1 VQKDVGSRVK
11 SGDDEVAMCIACELG
26 YWAMVDALE
35 AERNAAK
42 KNNAVD
48 HPAFSCEPDVEEAEP
63 SPAPRVQ
70 RTADEP
76 AP

>member
-1 VQKDVGSRVK
+1 
-11 SGDDEVAMCIACELG
+11 MCIACELG

-42 KNNAVD
+42 KNSSVED
-48 HPAFSCEPDVEEAEP
+48 PSFVCEPGTEEAGP
-63 SPAPRVQ
+63 SPALRTQ

>member
-1 VQKDVGSRVK
+1 
-11 SGDDEVAMCIACELG
+11 MCIACELG

-42 KNNAVD
+42 KSIAVD
-48 HPAFSCEPDVEEAEP
+48 DSSFVCTPAADEAEP
-63 SPAPRVQ
+63 SPAPRAQ
-70 RTADEP
+70 RTVDEP

>member
-1 VQKDVGSRVK
+1 
-11 SGDDEVAMCIACELG
+11 MCIACELG

-42 KNNAVD
+42 KNNAGD
-48 HPAFSCEPDVEEAEP
+48 HPAFSCEPEAEP